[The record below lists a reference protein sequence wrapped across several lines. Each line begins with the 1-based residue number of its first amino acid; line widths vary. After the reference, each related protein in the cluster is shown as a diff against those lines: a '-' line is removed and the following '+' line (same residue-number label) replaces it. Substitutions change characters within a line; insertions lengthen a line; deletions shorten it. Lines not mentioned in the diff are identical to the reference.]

1 MVSIIIGGQFG
12 SEGKGKVT
20 KLFTE
25 KYHATSVVKVGGT
38 NSGHTVYDKDGK
50 PFVFRVLPSAAI
62 NGNVDLVLPAGS
74 YIDVDILEAEMN
86 ALSIPEER
94 VKIHPNA
101 GIIKDYDVI
110 DEATR
115 GLGDKIGSTGSGTG
129 ECVLNRICREDFFAR
144 AADEPR
150 LSHFICDTTAFLRD
164 EMNQRHHVVI
174 EGTQGFGLSVL
185 HSPYYPYVTSRDTTA
200 AGFLSE
206 VGLSPYD
213 VKNIVMVLRTYPIRV
228 GGNSGPL
235 PNEINWEMVTE
246 RAHFNVK
253 EYTSV
258 TKRLR
263 RVAEFDADIVK
274 RAISVNRPLT
284 VVLNFLDYIYDEE
297 IDDEGFGPN
306 RIAKIE
312 EIEQLIGK
320 HINYVGFGPDNL
332 TFWTPM
338 KKHRKLHTIG
348 Y

>member
-1 MVSIIIGGQFG
+1 MISIIVGGQFG

-20 KLFTE
+20 KMFAE

-62 NGNVDLVLPAGS
+62 NGNVNLILPAGS

-101 GIIKDYDVI
+101 GIITYDNAQCELLNGIV
-110 DEATR
+110 DT
-115 GLGDKIGSTGSGTG
+115 IGSTGSGTG
-129 ECVLNRICREDFFAR
+129 DCVMDRLRRSGVYIR
-144 AADEPR
+144 AADDHR
-150 LSHFICDTTAFLRD
+150 LSRFICDTTAFLRD
-164 EMNQRHHVVI
+164 EMNQRHHVVV
-174 EGTQGFGLSVL
+174 EGTQGFGLSL
-185 HSPYYPYVTSRDTTA
+185 IHSPYYPFVTSRDTTA

-206 VGLSPYD
+206 VGLSPFD
-213 VKNIVMVLRTYPIRV
+213 VKNVVLVLRTYPIRV

-235 PNEINWEMVTE
+235 PNEIDWETVSE
-246 RAHFNVK
+246 RAHRDIK

-274 RAISVNRPLT
+274 QAISVNRPLT
-284 VVLNFLDYIYDEE
+284 IVLNFLDYIYDEMV
-297 IDDEGFGPN
+297 DGEGFGPN
-306 RIAKIE
+306 RIA
-312 EIEQLIGK
+312 EIERIENLIGRK
-320 HINYVGFGPDNL
+320 VSYVGFGPDDV

-338 KKHRKLHTIG
+338 KKFRPLHPIES
-348 Y
+348 

>member
-1 MVSIIIGGQFG
+1 MISIIVGGQFG

-20 KLFTE
+20 KMFTE

-62 NGNVDLVLPAGS
+62 NGDVNLILPAGS
-74 YIDVDILEAEMN
+74 YIDVDVLEAEMN

-101 GIIKDYDVI
+101 GIITDYDVV

-129 ECVLNRICREDFFAR
+129 ECVLNRICREGFYVK

-150 LSHFICDTTAFLRD
+150 LSRFICDTTAFLRD
-164 EMNQRHHVVI
+164 EMNQRHHVVV
-174 EGTQGFGLSVL
+174 EGTQGFGLSL
-185 HSPYYPYVTSRDTTA
+185 IHSPYYPFVTSRDTTA

-206 VGLSPYD
+206 IGLSPFD
-213 VKNIVMVLRTYPIRV
+213 VKNVVLVLRTYPIRV

-235 PNEINWEMVTE
+235 PNEIDWETVSK
-246 RAHFNVK
+246 RAHRDIK

-274 RAISVNRPLT
+274 QAISVNRPLT
-284 VVLNFLDYIYDEE
+284 VVLNFLDYIYDE
-297 IDDEGFGPN
+297 IVDDEGFGPN
-306 RIAKIE
+306 RVA
-312 EIEQLIGK
+312 EIERIENLIGRK
-320 HINYVGFGPDNL
+320 VSYVGLGPDDV

-338 KKHRKLHTIG
+338 KKFRPLHPTES
-348 Y
+348 